1 MSIFLL
7 SKESMRI
14 QQVYAILDEHDTYVL
29 VTNILRVPTHSDTLK
44 RANSYP

>member
-29 VTNILRVPTHSDTLK
+29 VTNTQCDF
-44 RANSYP
+44 